1 MVFFGSCLWLLCYAI
16 LPKSPKANL
25 DTCWEDI
32 LKTYKEKGIVERY
45 RGMTKLTLFNR
56 KKGGPKLKGR
66 AAQIQA
72 FAEPMQFLWAK
83 HSSPDVD
90 VHRKIKTWLNLNV
103 KVERILKD
111 NQDQL
116 ALQGDDYLKFKG
128 WSFAMAQIHRHL
140 SQHFADEGL
149 PLFSD
154 IPKIH
159 CWLHSV
165 LASQFL
171 NPRLTWCFRQEDN
184 MNARR
189 TLAQSCCRGIRGP
202 QVTAKM
208 VAKMRIAL
216 HLQLDKM

>member
-32 LKTYKEKGIVERY
+32 LKTYKEKGTVERY
-45 RGMTKLTLFNR
+45 RGM
-56 KKGGPKLKGR
+56 
-66 AAQIQA
+66 IQA
-72 FAEPMQFLWAK
+72 FAEPMQVLWAK

-90 VHRKIKTWLNLNV
+90 VHRKIKTWFNLNV

-116 ALQGDDYLKFKG
+116 ALQGDDYLEFKG
-128 WSFAMAQIHRHL
+128 WSFAMAKIHRHL

-184 MNARR
+184 MNVHR
-189 TLAQSCCRGIRGP
+189 TLAQSRGRGIRGP

>member
-1 MVFFGSCLWLLCYAI
+1 M
-16 LPKSPKANL
+16 
-25 DTCWEDI
+25 
-32 LKTYKEKGIVERY
+32 
-45 RGMTKLTLFNR
+45 
-56 KKGGPKLKGR
+56 KGR

-149 PLFSD
+149 SLDILF
-154 IPKIH
+154 
-159 CWLHSV
+159 
-165 LASQFL
+165 
-171 NPRLTWCFRQEDN
+171 
-184 MNARR
+184 
-189 TLAQSCCRGIRGP
+189 
-202 QVTAKM
+202 
-208 VAKMRIAL
+208 
-216 HLQLDKM
+216 